1 MGKIKEKILLTKV
14 RAGDKEAFGKLYDL
28 YVERIYRF
36 IYFKVSRTNDA
47 EDLSSEVFLRS
58 WKYISEGAEVKNF
71 KAFLYRISRNVI
83 IDFYRKNYGK
93 RILNIKDENIVDNL
107 RANNLIEKI
116 DINIQIK
123 QIMQALDKLKE
134 EYREVVLLRF
144 VEDYSINEISEIMNR
159 SNGAIRVLLHRAIE
173 ALKKK
178 LIPPLTP
185 PK

>member
-1 MGKIKEKILLTKV
+1 MEKIKEKILLTKV
-14 RAGDKEAFGKLYDL
+14 RAGDKEAFGQLYDL

-36 IYFKVSRTNDA
+36 IYFKVSRASDA

-58 WKYISEGAEVKNF
+58 WKYISDGAEVKNF

-93 RILNIKDENIVDNL
+93 YTLNIEDEAIVDNL

-123 QIMQALDKLKE
+123 EVMKALDKLKE
-134 EYREVVLLRF
+134 EYRESILLRF
-144 VEDYSINEISEIMNR
+144 VEDYSISEIAEIMNR
-159 SNGAIRVLLHRAIE
+159 SNGAVRVLLHRAIE
-173 ALKKK
+173 SLKKK
-178 LIPPLTP
+178 LRV
-185 PK
+185 

>member
-1 MGKIKEKILLTKV
+1 MGNIKEKILLTKV
-14 RAGDKEAFGKLYDL
+14 RAGDKEAFGELYDL

-36 IYFKVSRTNDA
+36 IYFKVSRASDA

-58 WKYISEGAEVKNF
+58 WKYISDGAEVENF

-93 RILNIKDENIVDNL
+93 QTLNIEDENIVDNL

-123 QIMQALDKLKE
+123 EVMQALDKLKE
-134 EYREVVLLRF
+134 EYRESILLRF
-144 VEDYSINEISEIMNR
+144 VEDYSIGEIAGIMNR
-159 SNGAIRVLLHRAIE
+159 SNGAVRVLLHRAIE
-173 ALKKK
+173 SLKKELK
-178 LIPPLTP
+178 
-185 PK
+185 